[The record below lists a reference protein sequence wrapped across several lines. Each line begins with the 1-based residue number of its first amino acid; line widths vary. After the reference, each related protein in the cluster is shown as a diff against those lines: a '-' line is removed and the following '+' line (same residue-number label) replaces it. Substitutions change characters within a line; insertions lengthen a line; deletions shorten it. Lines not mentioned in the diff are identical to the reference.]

1 MTEQACQ
8 PLAIS
13 IAATRLDSLSP
24 GSYVAPSPQ
33 CRILCERHETELTY
47 CPVYGFKLRVI
58 STKCLTPAIFYAL
71 SPTSAAESCEAA
83 PGQGNHRQA
92 GRRSYLAILSL
103 TVPADRA
110 SGSTFCWHIS
120 LCARHLQSAGR
131 WFQTR
136 FCPAAAPG
144 QQDAAKRQTQ
154 GR

>member
-58 STKCLTPAIFYAL
+58 STKCLTPAIFYFSML
-71 SPTSAAESCEAA
+71 TIPF
-83 PGQGNHRQA
+83 
-92 GRRSYLAILSL
+92 LLIL
-103 TVPADRA
+103 
-110 SGSTFCWHIS
+110 
-120 LCARHLQSAGR
+120 
-131 WFQTR
+131 
-136 FCPAAAPG
+136 
-144 QQDAAKRQTQ
+144 
-154 GR
+154 

>member
-1 MTEQACQ
+1 MLLIHFTLLMTLKSNLLFTTESTI
-8 PLAIS
+8 IS
-13 IAATRLDSLSP
+13 LYALLTGNLLPIICIP
-24 GSYVAPSPQ
+24 FYPSA
-33 CRILCERHETELTY
+33 
-47 CPVYGFKLRVI
+47 GF
-58 STKCLTPAIFYAL
+58 FYAL
-71 SPTSAAESCEAA
+71 SPTLAAESCEAA
-83 PGQGNHRQA
+83 PGQGNHQQA
-92 GRRSYLAILSL
+92 DRRSYLAILSL